1 MCPGARPGN
10 SGRVDHGI
18 MMFPTDYSIDP
29 ATLAQEVE
37 SRGFDSLWF
46 PEHSHIPVSRT
57 SPYPGGGDLPRMY
70 VHTYDPFVGLMAAAA
85 ATTTLKVGTGICL
98 VIQRDTIHTAKEV
111 ASLDRLSGGRFLFGV
126 GAGWNREEMADHG
139 TNPKTR
145 MRLLAEQIKA
155 MKTLWTQEEA
165 EFHGEFVDFDR
176 SWAWPKPLTEP
187 HPPVL
192 VGGMG
197 PGVEDRILD
206 FGDEW
211 MPQRV
216 GPDNIDEFAERAEK
230 LQQRAA
236 DAGRGRIPMS
246 LFGAETSSEALDGY
260 RRVGMDR
267 LIYGVSSSDR
277 DTVLKELDELAP
289 LVGD

>member
-1 MCPGARPGN
+1 
-10 SGRVDHGI
+10 VDHGI
-18 MMFPTDYSIDP
+18 MMFPTDYAIDP
-29 ATLAQEVE
+29 PTLAKEVE
-37 SRGFDSLWF
+37 DRGFDSLWF
-46 PEHSHIPVSRT
+46 PEHSHIPVSRE

-70 VHTYDPFVGLMAAAA
+70 AHTYDPFVGLMAAAA
-85 ATTTLKVGTGICL
+85 ATTTLKVGTGIAL

-145 MRLLAEQIKA
+145 MRLLGEQIQA
-155 MKTLWTQEEA
+155 MKELWTQEEA

-176 SWAWPKPLTEP
+176 SWAWPKPLTQP

-192 VGGMG
+192 IGGMG

-216 GPDNIDEFAERAEK
+216 GPDNIDEFAERADK
-230 LQQRAA
+230 LQARAA

-246 LFGAETSSEALDGY
+246 LFGGETSPEAIEGY
-260 RRVGMDR
+260 HRVGMDR
-267 LIYGVSSSDR
+267 VIYGVSSADR

-289 LVGD
+289 LVGS

>member
-1 MCPGARPGN
+1 
-10 SGRVDHGI
+10 VDHGI
-18 MMFPTDYSIDP
+18 MMFPTDYAIDP
-29 ATLAQEVE
+29 PTLAKEVE
-37 SRGFDSLWF
+37 DRGFDSLWF

-85 ATTTLKVGTGICL
+85 ATTTLKVGTGIAL

-145 MRLLAEQIKA
+145 MRLLAEQVKA
-155 MKTLWTQEEA
+155 MKALWTQEEA
-165 EFHGEFVDFDR
+165 EYHGEFVDFER
-176 SWAWPKPLTEP
+176 SWAWPKPLQDP

-192 VGGMG
+192 IGGMG

-216 GPDNIDEFAERAEK
+216 GPDNLDEFAERAGR

-246 LFGAETSSEALDGY
+246 LFGAETSPEAIEGY
-260 RRVGMDR
+260 HRVGMDR
-267 LIYGVSSSDR
+267 VIYGVSSSDR

-289 LVGD
+289 LVGS

>member
-1 MCPGARPGN
+1 
-10 SGRVDHGI
+10 VDHGI
-18 MMFPTDYSIDP
+18 MMFPTEYAIDP
-29 ATLAQEVE
+29 ATLATEVE
-37 SRGFDSLWF
+37 ARGFDSLWF
-46 PEHSHIPVSRT
+46 PEHSHIPTART
-57 SPYPGGGDLPRMY
+57 SPYPGGGDLPQMY

-145 MRLLAEQIKA
+145 MRLLAEQVTA
-155 MKTLWTQEEA
+155 MKLLWTEEEA

-176 SWAWPKPLTEP
+176 SWAWPKPLTQP

-216 GPDNIDEFAERAEK
+216 GPDNLDEFAERAGK

-246 LFGAETSSEALDGY
+246 LFGAETSPEAIEGY
-260 RRVGMDR
+260 HRVGMDR
-267 LIYGVSSSDR
+267 VIYGISSADR
-277 DTVLKELDELAP
+277 DTVLKELDDLAP
-289 LVGD
+289 LVGS

>member
-1 MCPGARPGN
+1 
-10 SGRVDHGI
+10 VDHGI
-18 MMFPTDYSIDP
+18 MMFPTDDAIDP
-29 ATLAQEVE
+29 PTLAEEVE
-37 SRGFDSLWF
+37 DRGFDSLWF
-46 PEHSHIPVSRT
+46 PEHSHIPVSRQ

-70 VHTYDPFVGLMAAAA
+70 VHTYDPFVALTAAAA
-85 ATTTLKVGTGICL
+85 ATTTLKVGTGIAL

-111 ASLDRLSGGRFLFGV
+111 ASLDRLSGGRFLFGI

-145 MRLLAEQIKA
+145 MRLMAEQVKA
-155 MKTLWTQEEA
+155 MKALWTQEEA
-165 EFHGEFVDFDR
+165 EYHGEFVDFER
-176 SWAWPKPLTEP
+176 SWAWPKPLQDP

-192 VGGMG
+192 IGGMG

-216 GPDNIDEFAERAEK
+216 GPDNLDEFAERAGR

-246 LFGAETSSEALDGY
+246 LFGAETSPEAIEGY
-260 RRVGMDR
+260 HRVGMDR
-267 LIYGVSSSDR
+267 VIYGVSSSDR

-289 LVGD
+289 LVGS

>member
-1 MCPGARPGN
+1 
-10 SGRVDHGI
+10 
-18 MMFPTDYSIDP
+18 MMVPTDYAIDP
-29 ATLAQEVE
+29 ATLAEEVE
-37 SRGFDSLWF
+37 DRGFDSLWF

-85 ATTTLKVGTGICL
+85 ATTTLKVGTGIAL

-145 MRLLAEQIKA
+145 MRLLGEQIQA
-155 MKTLWTQEEA
+155 MKALWTEEEA
-165 EFHGEFVDFDR
+165 EFHGEFVDFER
-176 SWAWPKPLTEP
+176 SWAWPKPLTQP

-192 VGGMG
+192 IGGMG
-197 PGVEDRILD
+197 PGVEDRILE

-211 MPQRV
+211 MPQNV
-216 GPDNIDEFAERAEK
+216 GPGNLDEFAERAEK

-236 DAGRGRIPMS
+236 DAGRDRIPMS
-246 LFGAETSSEALDGY
+246 LFGGETSTKAIEGY
-260 RRVGMDR
+260 HRVGMDR
-267 LIYGVSSSDR
+267 VIYGVSSSDR
-277 DTVLKELDELAP
+277 DTVIKELDELAP
-289 LVGD
+289 LVGS

>member
-1 MCPGARPGN
+1 M
-10 SGRVDHGI
+10 DHGI
-18 MMFPTDYSIDP
+18 MMFPTDYAIDP
-29 ATLAQEVE
+29 PTLAKEVE
-37 SRGFDSLWF
+37 DRGFDSLWF
-46 PEHSHIPVSRT
+46 PEHSHIPVSRE

-70 VHTYDPFVGLMAAAA
+70 AHTYDPFVGLMAAAA
-85 ATTTLKVGTGICL
+85 ATTTLKVGTGIAL

-145 MRLLAEQIKA
+145 MRLLGEQIQA
-155 MKTLWTQEEA
+155 MKELWTQEEA

-176 SWAWPKPLTEP
+176 SWAWPKPLTQP

-192 VGGMG
+192 IGGMG

-216 GPDNIDEFAERAEK
+216 GPDNIDEFAERADK
-230 LQQRAA
+230 LQARAA

-246 LFGAETSSEALDGY
+246 MFGGETSPEAIEGY
-260 RRVGMDR
+260 HRVGMDR
-267 LIYGVSSSDR
+267 VIYGVSSADR

-289 LVGD
+289 LVGS

>member
-1 MCPGARPGN
+1 
-10 SGRVDHGI
+10 
-18 MMFPTDYSIDP
+18 MMFPTDYAIDP
-29 ATLAQEVE
+29 ATLAPEVE
-37 SRGFDSLWF
+37 ERGFDSLWF

-85 ATTTLKVGTGICL
+85 ATTTLKVGTGIAL
-98 VIQRDTIHTAKEV
+98 VVQRDTIHTAKEV

-139 TNPKTR
+139 TDPKTR
-145 MRLLAEQIKA
+145 MRLMAEQIKA
-155 MKTLWTQEEA
+155 MKALWTQEEA
-165 EFHGEFVDFDR
+165 EYHGEFVDFER
-176 SWAWPKPLTEP
+176 SWAWPKPVTEP

-197 PGVEDRILD
+197 PGVEDRVLD

-216 GPDNIDEFAERAEK
+216 GPDNIDEFAERVDK

>member
-1 MCPGARPGN
+1 
-10 SGRVDHGI
+10 VDHGI
-18 MMFPTDYSIDP
+18 MMFPTDYAIDP
-29 ATLAQEVE
+29 ATLAKEVE
-37 SRGFDSLWF
+37 ERGFDSLWF
-46 PEHSHIPVSRT
+46 PEHSHIPTART

-145 MRLLAEQIKA
+145 MRLLGEQIHA
-155 MKTLWTQEEA
+155 MKALWTQEEA
-165 EFHGEFVDFDR
+165 EFHGEFVDFAR
-176 SWAWPKPLTEP
+176 SWAWPKPLTDP

-192 VGGMG
+192 IGGMG

-216 GPDNIDEFAERAEK
+216 GPDNLDEFAERAEK

-236 DAGRGRIPMS
+236 DAGRSRIPMS
-246 LFGAETSSEALDGY
+246 LFGAETSPEAIEGY
-260 RRVGMDR
+260 HRVWMDR
-267 LIYGVSSSDR
+267 VIYGVSSADR
-277 DTVLKELDELAP
+277 DTVCKELDDLAP
-289 LVGD
+289 LVGS